1 MDLRI
6 LKYILRETRSAI
18 QRTTRNA
25 FAIATKVAFGTAFE
39 IITVL
44 AVGVGF
50 AVGMTS
56 CHTTKHIAKAKTETK
71 QEETQQEVAEQEAQT
86 TESQWHTCLMQNA
99 QGVVTIGEQT
109 LRATCTMQTV
119 RDSIV
124 ILSIMPML
132 GIEMLRIEATP
143 EQITGIDKINRQYA
157 VATYEEVN
165 RYLQPAVSY
174 NDLQALATGELPTG
188 KDEAFVGYTAGKQ
201 TIMLRLTYPARQT
214 DVPVRTRGA
223 DLTRYQQIDI
233 KQLLK

>member
-1 MDLRI
+1 MDLRV
-6 LKYILRETRSAI
+6 LRYILREVRNAI

-56 CHTTKHIAKAKTETK
+56 CHTTKHITKTETETL
-71 QEETQQEVAEQEAQT
+71 QNETQQEEAEQETQAD
-86 TESQWHTCLMQNA
+86 ENQWHTCLIQNA

-109 LRATCTMQTV
+109 VRANCTMQTV
-119 RDSIV
+119 RDSMV
-124 ILSIMPML
+124 VLSIMPML

-165 RYLQPAVSY
+165 RYLSPAVSY
-174 NDLQALATGELPTG
+174 HDLQALATGELPTG
-188 KDEAFVGYTAGKQ
+188 EDEAFVGYTAGKQ

-214 DVPVRTRGA
+214 DVPIRTRGA

>member
-1 MDLRI
+1 MDLRV
-6 LKYILRETRSAI
+6 LKYILREAGNAI
-18 QRTTRNA
+18 ERTTRNA

-56 CHTTKHIAKAKTETK
+56 CHTTKHIAQAETK
-71 QEETQQEVAEQEAQT
+71 AQQEEAEQEAQT
-86 TESQWHTCLMQNA
+86 AESQWHTCLMQNA

-188 KDEAFVGYTAGKQ
+188 EDEAFVGYTAGKQ

>member
-1 MDLRI
+1 MDLRV

-56 CHTTKHIAKAKTETK
+56 CHTTKHIAKTET
-71 QEETQQEVAEQEAQT
+71 ETQQEGVKQETQTAEN
-86 TESQWHTCLMQNA
+86 QWHTCLMQNA

-109 LRATCTMQTV
+109 VRATCTMQTV

-165 RYLQPAVSY
+165 RYLSPAVSY
-174 NDLQALATGELPTG
+174 HDLQALATGELPTG
-188 KDEAFVGYTAGKQ
+188 EDEAFVGYTAGKQ

-214 DVPVRTRGA
+214 DVAVRTRGA

>member
-1 MDLRI
+1 MDLRV

-56 CHTTKHIAKAKTETK
+56 CHTTKHIAQTEAKAQ
-71 QEETQQEVAEQEAQT
+71 QEEAEQEAQT

-143 EQITGIDKINRQYA
+143 EHITGIDKINRQYA

-174 NDLQALATGELPTG
+174 DDLQALATGELPTG
-188 KDEAFVGYTAGKQ
+188 EDEAFVGYTAGKQ

>member
-56 CHTTKHIAKAKTETK
+56 CHTTKHIAQTETK
-71 QEETQQEVAEQEAQT
+71 TQQEEAEQETQT

-165 RYLQPAVSY
+165 RYLSPAVSY
-174 NDLQALATGELPTG
+174 HDLQALATGELPTG

>member
-1 MDLRI
+1 MDLRV
-6 LKYILRETRSAI
+6 LKYILREAGNAI
-18 QRTTRNA
+18 ERTTRNA

-56 CHTTKHIAKAKTETK
+56 CHTTQHIAKTETEAQ
-71 QEETQQEVAEQEAQT
+71 QEEAEQEAQT

-165 RYLQPAVSY
+165 RYLHPAVSY

>member
-1 MDLRI
+1 MDLRV
-6 LKYILRETRSAI
+6 LRYILREVRNAI

-56 CHTTKHIAKAKTETK
+56 CHTTQHIAKTET
-71 QEETQQEVAEQEAQT
+71 EAQQAEAEQEAQT

-99 QGVVTIGEQT
+99 QGVVTMGEQT

-143 EQITGIDKINRQYA
+143 KQITGIDKINRQYA

-174 NDLQALATGELPTG
+174 NALQALATGELPTG
-188 KDEAFVGYTAGKQ
+188 EDEAFVGYTTGKQ